1 MVLIRK
7 DAISVDWFRW
17 NDTANHIL
25 KSHLF
30 GNIFANRAMHS
41 ICLPFGWALNALIGK
56 QAGEALWPAFRLI
69 FMHKQ
74 KGGQLLPPIRPFLG
88 WPSLSSFHLSGMRQV
103 AWPRGQYLVLVGLS
117 VRFPHFLLAP
127 SSSPLTLP
135 LSLSITENLGLAL
148 GILMPGKSFSS
159 CANTTPFGLPVD
171 INLHLCTLGW
181 FEGCLRSFKRCIA
194 PSIGLPIANVS

>member
-74 KGGQLLPPIRPFLG
+74 KGGGAVAAPNPPLFGLTQFVKFSLVWNAPSGLATRTILGLGRPVCEVSPFPACPFLFPTHS
-88 WPSLSSFHLSGMRQV
+88 PSLSLYYGESGPGTRHSDAREKFFQLCQHN
-103 AWPRGQYLVLVGLS
+103 AFWAACRHQFAS
-117 VRFPHFLLAP
+117 VYIRVIRRMFTKF
-127 SSSPLTLP
+127 
-135 LSLSITENLGLAL
+135 
-148 GILMPGKSFSS
+148 
-159 CANTTPFGLPVD
+159 
-171 INLHLCTLGW
+171 
-181 FEGCLRSFKRCIA
+181 
-194 PSIGLPIANVS
+194 

>member
-74 KGGQLLPPIRPFLG
+74 KGGGSCCPQSAPFWADPVCQVFTCLECAKWPGHEDNTWSWSACLWGFPISCLPLPL
-88 WPSLSSFHLSGMRQV
+88 
-103 AWPRGQYLVLVGLS
+103 
-117 VRFPHFLLAP
+117 PH
-127 SSSPLTLP
+127 S
-135 LSLSITENLGLAL
+135 LSLSLSLSRRIWAWHSAFWC
-148 GILMPGKSFSS
+148 PGKVF
-159 CANTTPFGLPVD
+159 PVVPTQR
-171 INLHLCTLGW
+171 LL
-181 FEGCLRSFKRCIA
+181 GCLSTSICIC
-194 PSIGLPIANVS
+194 VH